1 MWKNSQVSVKYLK
14 RCTQNKIGSF
24 FCFMVY
30 KYYVSH
36 IGVLELIC
44 LHILG
49 LGSVQVPKE
58 KLVILVSQLHRA
70 LLRQVFV
77 ETLEDRDVQ
86 DQQDLQETEDCQ
98 VWAVPVFA
106 DTLKLREREREMT
119 VLCNFYTLA
128 FEHNLLHYPVS
139 LLAVKSEM
147 QSLQCRVL

>member
-1 MWKNSQVSVKYLK
+1 
-14 RCTQNKIGSF
+14 
-24 FCFMVY
+24 MVY

-49 LGSVQVPKE
+49 LVSVQVPKE

-98 VWAVPVFA
+98 V
-106 DTLKLREREREMT
+106 
-119 VLCNFYTLA
+119 
-128 FEHNLLHYPVS
+128 
-139 LLAVKSEM
+139 
-147 QSLQCRVL
+147 